1 MDNEYGEQSQP
12 PGPGAAPQYQY
23 QPPAPPDDARPDV
36 DSLDQTQTM
45 PAALEELPPYGQSA
59 FAGSA
64 PQPPMPS
71 TPPPPYGQPN
81 YGQPAAAPD
90 AYGSPATGYNQATPS
105 YSGQPSYPAQP
116 PYPGPSYADPAN
128 QPTAYQQPSYPA
140 ANADQSTST
149 YPPVGGGYG
158 AEQSG
163 YGAPNLDRPPVPM
176 PPPGY
181 QPTQSYPPAG
191 GGYGQPEYGQ
201 GGGYGQP
208 EAYGTA
214 ASGYP
219 AQDYGNYEA
228 PYGGQQSPD
237 PAYGYQPAGDQYRQ
251 SPGAP
256 QYGGATDTAT
266 TTRAAAREAQPH
278 KSHIGLWTL
287 LVVAVVV
294 VIVVVATF
302 LIKPSFLFKK
312 VLDHSAVEQTIESQ
326 SKGSATPL
334 TDVSC
339 PANEKVKAGVT
350 FQCTAAGNKKVNV
363 TIKDSKANYQWSIAS

>member
-1 MDNEYGEQSQP
+1 MENEYGEQSQP
-12 PGPGAAPQYQY
+12 PGQGAAPQYQY
-23 QPPAPPDDARPDV
+23 QPPTPPDDAHRDA

-64 PQPPMPS
+64 PQPPLPS
-71 TPPPPYGQPN
+71 TPTPPPYGQSN
-81 YGQPAAAPD
+81 YDQPSAPD
-90 AYGSPATGYNQATPS
+90 PYGAPSGGYDQTAPS
-105 YSGQPSYPAQP
+105 YPQQPSYQDPSHQQ
-116 PYPGPSYADPAN
+116 PSYQEPS
-128 QPTAYQQPSYPA
+128 YQQPSYPA
-140 ANADQSTST
+140 ANADQNTST

-158 AEQSG
+158 AEPSG

-181 QPTQSYPPAG
+181 QQTQSYPPAG

-201 GGGYGQP
+201 GGGYGQT
-208 EAYGTA
+208 ESYGQTA
-214 ASGYP
+214 AGYP
-219 AQDYGNYEA
+219 GQEYGNYQA
-228 PYGGQQSPD
+228 PYGGQPAPD

-251 SPGAP
+251 PPGQP
-256 QYGGATDTAT
+256 QYGGPAATAT
-266 TTRAAAREAQPH
+266 ATRSAGREAQPR

-363 TIKDSKANYQWSIAS
+363 TIKDSKANYEWSLAS